1 MCVLACRSRS
11 TSMTVIGCF
20 FIFRSSPS
28 IMPSFRMMPD
38 QHYLHIITS
47 NSHSDKAD
55 IRHTV
60 VTSCMLC
67 VRLVMYAVKLM
78 QQFADWHQY
87 FLLISVSVNRWKLL
101 LHTLQL
107 LCIVNMWHLQTIFY
121 FDIQSNFFKEALD
134 RFAQFFINPL
144 FKPECMRNEA
154 EIVDRGLYFLKRP
167 H

>member
-1 MCVLACRSRS
+1 
-11 TSMTVIGCF
+11 
-20 FIFRSSPS
+20 
-28 IMPSFRMMPD
+28 
-38 QHYLHIITS
+38 
-47 NSHSDKAD
+47 
-55 IRHTV
+55 
-60 VTSCMLC
+60 
-67 VRLVMYAVKLM
+67 MYAIKLM

-87 FLLISVSVNRWKLL
+87 FFVDFGLSKPLETIIT
-101 LHTLQL
+101 HTLQL